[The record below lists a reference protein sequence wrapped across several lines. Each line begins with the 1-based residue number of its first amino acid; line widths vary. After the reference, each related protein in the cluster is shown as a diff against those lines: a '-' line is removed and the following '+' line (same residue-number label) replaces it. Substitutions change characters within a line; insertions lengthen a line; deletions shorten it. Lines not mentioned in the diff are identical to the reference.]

1 LLVKAFAIPELSIHP
16 EARRFAI
23 TVAMPAGVLAE
34 PKAPVTAS
42 VVDMSVPPAGG
53 VTDVVVDV
61 PPNNAV
67 TPGGTSDTLRV
78 TGELKPL
85 GEPTGNELTGTVAG
99 VPIVTG
105 RMGPREKSLVAAP
118 SFAVIVT
125 EHKLLVPPPGSVM
138 SVMFVRVPVFAAVSK
153 SIRNAVSGPAT
164 NDGSVHLNV
173 SWIRSVLPEGSCTG
187 QMSKGL

>member
-23 TVAMPAGVLAE
+23 RVAMPAGVLAE
-34 PKAPVTAS
+34 PKVGPTVTAS
-42 VVDMSVPPAGG
+42 VVEESVLPGAG
-53 VTDVVVDV
+53 VTDSWLSV
-61 PPNNAV
+61 AV
-67 TPGGTSDTLRV
+67 TPGGTSDTLRL
-78 TGELKPL
+78 TCELKVPIDV
-85 GEPTGNELTGTVAG
+85 TGTVAG

-105 RMGPREKSLVAAP
+105 DGIGPREKSLVAVP
-118 SFAVIVT
+118 RFAVIVT

-153 SIRNAVSGPAT
+153 SIRNAVLGPAT
-164 NDGSVHLNV
+164 NDGSIHLNV
-173 SWIRSVLPEGSCTG
+173 SWIRSVLPKGSCTG